1 MKRFFLYFLLL
12 LFIAGLAVL
21 AFGFW
26 NAKKVRAWAGAA
38 AEIRSQH
45 DVFAKEKNIE
55 SRFDASGGKKMEELK
70 TELASFSTDL
80 DSIIKETQTAQKEID
95 GLNGPVATKSV
106 RGEID
111 DYFQQSGE
119 QAKDFASVVR
129 FMRELFEVAVI
140 FDRIKADSTLE
151 EIRKMI
157 GEAKGKSGEID
168 PETLPAEIKDSGIEL
183 KKSVNAY
190 LEALDQYASGKVENH
205 DQLNASYADF
215 SQKQNDFWGARKK
228 LAIYANIKNLDSLGK
243 KIDSDLLVLQRV
255 RFSVK

>member
-1 MKRFFLYFLLL
+1 MKRFFLYFLLF

-21 AFGFW
+21 AFGFY

-38 AEIRSQH
+38 TEIRSQH

-70 TELASFSTDL
+70 AELASFSADL
-80 DSIIKETQTAQKEID
+80 DSIIKEAEAAQKEID
-95 GLNGPVATKSV
+95 ELSGSAATKSV

-111 DYFQQSGE
+111 DYYQQSGE
-119 QAKDFASVVR
+119 QAKNIATVVK
-129 FMRELFEVAVI
+129 FMRQLFEVAVI
-140 FDRIKADSTLE
+140 FDRIKADSTLQ
-151 EIRKMI
+151 EIQKMI
-157 GEAKGKSGEID
+157 GEAKEKSGDINS
-168 PETLPAEIKDSGIEL
+168 ETLPAEIKDSGIEL
-183 KKSVNAY
+183 KKSVNNY

-205 DQLNASYADF
+205 DQLNSSYADF
-215 SQKQNDFWGARKK
+215 SQKQNDFWGARKN
-228 LAIYANIKNLDSLGK
+228 LAIYTNIKNMDSLGK